1 MKRIKYLKSIGEYF
15 SIKVTQYAIEVS
27 IISAFVH
34 LVFEI
39 LNLYLE
45 SKTSKTS
52 FQDYMAA
59 CYNARQRWIPQQDD
73 LSGVAHHSELD
84 DGT

>member
-1 MKRIKYLKSIGEYF
+1 MYF
-15 SIKVTQYAIEVS
+15 SINVTQKAIEVS

-34 LVFEI
+34 LLFEL

-59 CYNARQRWIPQQDD
+59 CYNARQGWIPQHED
-73 LSGVAHHSELD
+73 LSGVADH
-84 DGT
+84 T